1 MSVARSILM
10 RMFGRPKGLL
20 GKLGGILMAR
30 MNYECATWVIDLL
43 HIQPN
48 DKVVEV
54 GFGPGVGIQL
64 LARFL
69 LMVSLV
75 VSTVLTAFGNY
86 LEA

>member
-1 MSVARSILM
+1 
-10 RMFGRPKGLL
+10 
-20 GKLGGILMAR
+20 
-30 MNYECATWVIDLL
+30 
-43 HIQPN
+43 
-48 DKVVEV
+48 VEV